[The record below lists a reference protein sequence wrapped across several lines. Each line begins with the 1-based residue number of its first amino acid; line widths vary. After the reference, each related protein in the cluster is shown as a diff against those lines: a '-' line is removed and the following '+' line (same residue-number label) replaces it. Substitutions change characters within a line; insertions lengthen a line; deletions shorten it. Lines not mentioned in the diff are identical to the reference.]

1 MKKIKMTNCNE
12 FMIVDDC
19 DLEFAKSRKWHK
31 SKDGY
36 ASTGSYDPLTQ
47 KSSAVKFHILI
58 MGRQEGLVLDHIN
71 RNKLDNRRCNLRFVT
86 RHTNNLNKNLGRGIC
101 YSERDKSWR
110 AYITLNRK
118 QISLGYYET
127 EKEALIARADG
138 EKKYHSSLR

>member
-1 MKKIKMTNCNE
+1 MKKIKLTNCKE
-12 FMIVDDC
+12 FMFIDESDF
-19 DLEFAKSRKWHK
+19 EFASSKKWHK

-58 MGRQEGLVLDHIN
+58 MGRQDGLVLDHIN
-71 RNKLDNRRCNLRFVT
+71 MNKLDNRRENLRFVT
-86 RHTNNLNKNLGRGIC
+86 RQVNNINRNFRGVC

-118 QISLGYYET
+118 QISLGYYKSEN
-127 EKEALIARADG
+127 EALMARAEG